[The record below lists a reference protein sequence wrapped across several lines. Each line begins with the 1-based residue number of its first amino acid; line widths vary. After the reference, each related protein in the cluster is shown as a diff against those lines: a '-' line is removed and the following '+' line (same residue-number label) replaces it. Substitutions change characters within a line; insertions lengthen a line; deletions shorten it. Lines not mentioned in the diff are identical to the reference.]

1 MINHPLPPCLIIGF
15 ARFEGVAR
23 TLDVLAK
30 SKVKRI
36 YLALDGPR
44 TPEQSLTQTRIILH
58 AEEVCTANGI
68 VLNVWQRENN
78 LGVAAS
84 IMSAIDWF
92 FSQVQSGIILEDD
105 LMFDTNFLNFSSQ
118 ALDYFKDDSNVWL
131 ISGNNYFNDGVIKS
145 ENSWSTYPLIWG
157 WATWNTRWLEI
168 RNLILSNVEPDNS
181 KLRESVRNYWSTGL
195 RRSRLGKLDSW
206 AAPLAAIQHSM
217 PRYTV
222 IPPTNLVANVGDDSA
237 AVHTSVASWHMG
249 QSVSSE
255 LINYTFA
262 TEDRDKVS
270 EINDL
275 ILETK
280 VYGIS
285 FKNRYSLFLMW
296 LLDEFRFPRK
306 KRLSPLKS
314 RMAAI
319 ELPK

>member
-1 MINHPLPPCLIIGF
+1 MIKHPLPPCLIIGF

-30 SKVKRI
+30 SKVKLI

-44 TPEQSLTQTRIILH
+44 TPEQSLTQTRIIHH
-58 AEEVCTANGI
+58 AEEVCTANRI
-68 VLNVWQRENN
+68 VLHVWQREEN

-92 FSQVQSGIILEDD
+92 FSQVQSGVILEDD
-105 LMFDTNFLNFSSQ
+105 LIFDTNFLNFSSQ
-118 ALDYFKDDSNVWL
+118 ALDNFKDDSKVWL
-131 ISGNNYFNDGVIKS
+131 ISGNNYFSDGVVKS
-145 ENSWSTYPLIWG
+145 DNSWSTYPLIWG
-157 WATWNTRWLEI
+157 WATWNTRWHEI

-181 KLRESVRNYWSTGL
+181 KLKVSVKNYWKTGL

-206 AAPLAAIQHSM
+206 AVPLAAIQHFI

-237 AVHTSVASWHMG
+237 AVHTSIASWHMG

-262 TEDRDKVS
+262 TDDRDKVS

-285 FKNRYSLFLMW
+285 FKNRFSPLLM
-296 LLDEFRFPRK
+296 LILDEFRFPRK

-314 RMAAI
+314 RIAAI
-319 ELPK
+319 KMPE